1 MTVWTM
7 DPISAYVAQSAASM
21 RNLAL
26 AVEIDTALTSKALD
40 EMAMQASSI
49 IDSVPPPPPMR
60 VGAGGSLDVYA

>member
-1 MTVWTM
+1 M

-21 RNLAL
+21 RNIAL

-60 VGAGGSLDVYA
+60 AGAGGALDCYA